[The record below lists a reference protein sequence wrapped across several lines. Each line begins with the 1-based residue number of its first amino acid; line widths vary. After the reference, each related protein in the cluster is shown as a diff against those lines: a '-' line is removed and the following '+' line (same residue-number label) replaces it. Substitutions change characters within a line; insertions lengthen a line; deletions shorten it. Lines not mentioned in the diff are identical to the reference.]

1 MFLTYSHL
9 IVMIC
14 PKFISMLLTWAI
26 KMAASASYSAVPSML
41 MVAPTGS
48 TKRVTL
54 LSTLLFSSK
63 HLNVTGRVAELEKEA
78 TEEKTSVSFNTH
90 TRFRDLR
97 DFVSEA
103 ALEIYLD
110 DVPRAV
116 IRACNMPVMKM
127 KGFFRVM
134 TKKSVGRII
143 HPWIRRPMMTVTVYM
158 PSCPPISVMSS
169 ISTILPA
176 IKKRIPMGAYLQ
188 WATIKQRYY

>member
-1 MFLTYSHL
+1 
-9 IVMIC
+9 MIC

-90 TRFRDLR
+90 TF
-97 DFVSEA
+97 
-103 ALEIYLD
+103 
-110 DVPRAV
+110 
-116 IRACNMPVMKM
+116 
-127 KGFFRVM
+127 
-134 TKKSVGRII
+134 
-143 HPWIRRPMMTVTVYM
+143 
-158 PSCPPISVMSS
+158 
-169 ISTILPA
+169 
-176 IKKRIPMGAYLQ
+176 
-188 WATIKQRYY
+188 